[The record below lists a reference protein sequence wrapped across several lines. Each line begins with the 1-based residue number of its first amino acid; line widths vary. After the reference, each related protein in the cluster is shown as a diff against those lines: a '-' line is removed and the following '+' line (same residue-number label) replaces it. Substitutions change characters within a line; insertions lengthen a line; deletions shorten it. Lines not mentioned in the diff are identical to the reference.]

1 MVGSPLVATRA
12 GAVRPSTAKLDST
25 INRWLPLTRVR
36 IAQEA
41 QAIFFRRRH
50 QPRRPPPAKIR
61 PGRPAPAMGPGTAVV
76 DVPVPSS
83 VNPSVA
89 VNSVVSLNPP
99 EPVESNARSL
109 GDRVSEKNV
118 ATVGANMNVK
128 THVTDVAVNGT
139 LAE

>member
-1 MVGSPLVATRA
+1 
-12 GAVRPSTAKLDST
+12 
-25 INRWLPLTRVR
+25 
-36 IAQEA
+36 
-41 QAIFFRRRH
+41 
-50 QPRRPPPAKIR
+50 
-61 PGRPAPAMGPGTAVV
+61 MGPGTAVV

-118 ATVGANMNVK
+118 AKLGANMNVK